1 MEALTGTWRL
11 TSWSAVW
18 AYEFDGPPEEFLYQ
32 DPAIALPRTDDAG
45 EVQGSILAISA
56 DSGFSQF
63 GQCDR
68 PVLTYDEEGV
78 QVTGVAE
85 FGGIVREDGGR
96 GYLLRREVQSPAA
109 QNASTR
115 LRCDDG
121 DTRVCDSA
129 RVLGGRLVRTICVV
143 TDECYGDRVVLVY
156 ERC

>member
-45 EVQGSILAISA
+45 EVRGSILAIGA
-56 DSGFSQF
+56 DGGFSQS
-63 GQCDR
+63 GECDR
-68 PVLTYDEEGV
+68 PILTYDEEGV
-78 QVTGVAE
+78 QVGGVAE
-85 FGGIVREDGGR
+85 FGGIVREDGER
-96 GYLLRREVQSPAA
+96 GYLLRREVRSPAA
-109 QNASTR
+109 RTAPTR
-115 LRCDDG
+115 LRWDDG
-121 DTRVCDSA
+121 DTRVCDSI
-129 RVLGGRLVRTICVV
+129 RVLGSRLVRAICVV